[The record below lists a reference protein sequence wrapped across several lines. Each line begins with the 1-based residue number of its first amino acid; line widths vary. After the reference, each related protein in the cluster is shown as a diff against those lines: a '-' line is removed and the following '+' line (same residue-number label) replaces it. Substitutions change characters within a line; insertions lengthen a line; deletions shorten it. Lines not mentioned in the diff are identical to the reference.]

1 MYYKLISKRQ
11 GLYKSYWHLP
21 RGILIPCKV
30 RFRNTENTGSL
41 IFLGSDTFYIANIA
55 TITACVLSFVYVIT
69 EKLYYNKLH
78 IYVLERNQN

>member
-1 MYYKLISKRQ
+1 MYYKLIEDTRFVQFLLTSSK
-11 GLYKSYWHLP
+11 ST
-21 RGILIPCKV
+21 LIPKKI
-30 RFRNTENTGSL
+30 RLRNNEKTGSL

>member
-1 MYYKLISKRQ
+1 MYYKLIEDTRFVQFLLTSSKRYPYT
-11 GLYKSYWHLP
+11 LKIRL
-21 RGILIPCKV
+21 
-30 RFRNTENTGSL
+30 RNTEKTGSL